1 MTTKKVHTQPKK
13 KHKKKINK
21 KNLFTIIIAC
31 IAASCVVIGSIGL
44 IVMANMLQG
53 KPELIVDN
61 FISPESSR
69 IYDANGE
76 LIADVGNQIRTNIT
90 YDELP
95 ESLVD
100 AFVSIEDSRFF
111 GHNGFDVARFA
122 KSGIEVLKAG
132 AFVQGGSTLTMQL
145 VKNTYFVNDETG
157 SGAPKK
163 IERKVQEIALAMELE
178 TKINKKTILELYLNK
193 INFGGT
199 GGIRGVQKASQY
211 YFGKDVGALN
221 TAESAMLAGIV
232 NAPSLFNP
240 HQHLDY
246 ATNRRNTVLSM
257 MKYHGYI
264 SASEYDL
271 YSSILVEDL
280 LVDPSKQEA
289 NGEDEYAY
297 QSYIDYVVKEAQEV
311 TGLDPYAVSMEIYTA
326 MDKDAQEMM
335 DSIQAGEQESVNF
348 PDDLME
354 IGMFSMN
361 NQTGE
366 VVAIGGGR
374 NYGRGGSMLLNHAT
388 DQYKQPGS
396 SIKTVLSYP
405 LAFEHLGWSTSHV
418 VVDQPIIY
426 AGTDFVIRN
435 ANGQYVGQ
443 ITLKEAVE
451 KSLNTPAITTLQ
463 EVVNKAGMNTVTAYL
478 QSLGFSSVKNNP
490 ELVDIQYAIGGS
502 NFIVSCEELAAAHSV
517 MMNGGYY
524 IQPHAITKI
533 EFNNGNEP
541 YVANYAK
548 NQVIST
554 STAFMISDLMR
565 YAVEGPSFN
574 YMEVLKRSYPVYGKT
589 GTTDWGTEG
598 LQYNIPQGAIKD
610 KWMVSETSMYT
621 TAVWVGY
628 EKGVKDAGTY
638 FNSAKSQMNIPGN
651 ISSLILSSLTDDQ
664 NPAAVA
670 QPDDVTSITHILA
683 TFPYAAPIENMD
695 PAYLTTGYI
704 QKDNAKLASPE
715 TTEIAELGSFNA
727 NLAQDGTLNINWAP
741 YPDASKLTV
750 APDTMDLSLSVGN
763 TYVEAWGKR
772 LFDYTWIYGPIRY
785 KARIMQDGQQVQEI
799 ISETENFSG
808 QVALNPGSH
817 IQVCGYY
824 AFESMPMTSNEICSE
839 FEMVDAEVKITIPS
853 ADAKLVDLTN
863 WAGPNNYRYETK
875 QVIDN
880 SKAGKTEVQFN
891 GQNVSGQTIS
901 VKQSELANISFV
913 FIEYIAEV
921 PEPTTP
927 PTPTNPPAPTCGANA
942 SLVDGAC
949 KCNDGYEGD
958 PIKGCTAKDSGNS
971 GETEKPETDD

>member
-1 MTTKKVHTQPKK
+1 MTVKKVHAQPKR

-21 KNLFTIIIAC
+21 KNLFTMIIAT
-31 IAASCVVIGSIGL
+31 IAALSIIVGSIGL

-53 KPELIVDN
+53 KPELVVED

-76 LIADVGNQIRTNIT
+76 LIADVGSQIRTNIT

-122 KSGIEVLKAG
+122 KSGLEVLKAG

-199 GGIRGVQKASQY
+199 GGIRGVQKAAQY
-211 YFGKDVGALN
+211 YFGKDVGDLN

-257 MKYHGYI
+257 MNYHGYI
-264 SASEYDL
+264 TDAEYDL
-271 YSSILVEDL
+271 YSSIKVEDL
-280 LVDPSKQEA
+280 LADPSKQEA
-289 NGEDEYAY
+289 SGDDEYSY

-311 TGLDPYAVSMEIYTA
+311 TGLDPYSVSMEIYTA
-326 MDKDAQEMM
+326 MDKEAQETM
-335 DSIQAGEQESVNF
+335 DRIQAGEEESVQF

-396 SIKTVLSYP
+396 SVKTILSYP
-405 LAFEHLGWSTSHV
+405 LAFENLGWATSHV

-426 AGTDFVIRN
+426 AGTDFVIKN

-451 KSLNTPAITTLQ
+451 KSLNTPAISTLQ
-463 EVVNKAGMNTVTAYL
+463 DVIDKIGLDGVRSYL
-478 QSLGFSSVKNNP
+478 QSLGFSCVKNNP

-524 IQPHAITKI
+524 IQPHAITRI

-541 YVANYAK
+541 YEANFAK
-548 NQVIST
+548 NQVVST
-554 STAFMISDLMR
+554 ATAFMISDLMR
-565 YAVEGPSFN
+565 YAVEGPNFN
-574 YMEVLKRSYPVYGKT
+574 YMEVLQRNYPVYGKT
-589 GTTDWGTEG
+589 GTTDWGSEG

-610 KWMVSETSMYT
+610 KWMVSETTMYT

-628 EKGVKDAGTY
+628 EKGVKDADTY
-638 FNSAKSQMNIPGN
+638 FSSAKSQLNIPGK
-651 ISSLILSSLTDDQ
+651 ISSLILSALTDDQ
-664 NPAAVA
+664 NPAAVT

-683 TFPYAAPIENMD
+683 TFPYASPIENMD
-695 PAYLTTGYI
+695 PAYITTGYI
-704 QKDNAKLASPE
+704 QKDNATLVSPE
-715 TTEIAELGSFNA
+715 TTEINELSSFNA
-727 NLAQDGTLNINWAP
+727 SLSDDGTLNISWAP

-799 ISETENFSG
+799 VSETENFSG

-824 AFESMPMTSNEICSE
+824 AFESMPTTSNEICSE
-839 FEMVDAEVKITIPS
+839 FEMVDAEVKITVPS
-853 ADAKLVDLTN
+853 SDAKMVDLTN
-863 WAGPNNYRYETK
+863 WAGPNNYKYETK
-875 QVIDN
+875 QVADN
-880 SKAGKTEVQFN
+880 NRTGKTEVQYN

-901 VKQSELANISFV
+901 VKQSQLSSISFV
-913 FIEYIAEV
+913 FIEYIAEA
-921 PEPTTP
+921 TP
-927 PTPTNPPAPTCGANA
+927 SPTPTTSPSPSPTPTCGANA
-942 SLVDGAC
+942 TAVNGVC
-949 KCNDGYEGD
+949 ECNSGFEGD
-958 PIKGCTAKDSGNS
+958 PLKGCTPKSDNENNS
-971 GETEKPETDD
+971 PNPTE